1 MHHAIEYHHFSCEG
15 LHAGNR
21 KRTPVGQLLRI
32 TRGAALLRLGQHE
45 LLLPAGSSFWLCADA
60 LAAFSP
66 LSGCEYDQL
75 SVSLRVAQP
84 QQAGWLQATPLLDA
98 LLDSLAR
105 WQRPKEWQGAYGQ
118 RLQVILD
125 ELQQCAISQ
134 QDNEALQQC
143 WQALARGEAQALVQ
157 WQQLDDVPLAGEEL
171 QQQWQ
176 LLQALRLLKGGSKP
190 AQVASKLGYA
200 DEATLQATCQLW
212 GVGEDGAQ

>member
-1 MHHAIEYHHFSCEG
+1 
-15 LHAGNR
+15 
-21 KRTPVGQLLRI
+21 
-32 TRGAALLRLGQHE
+32 
-45 LLLPAGSSFWLCADA
+45 LLPAGSCFWLCADA

-75 SVSLRVAQP
+75 NVSLRVTQP
-84 QQAGWLQATPLLDA
+84 QQAGWLQTTPLLDA

-134 QDNEALQQC
+134 QGHDELQAC
-143 WQALARGEAQALVQ
+143 WQALANGQPESQQQWAQQPDAPVEGT
-157 WQQLDDVPLAGEEL
+157 AL

-200 DEATLQATCQLW
+200 DETALQAACQQW
-212 GVGEDGAQ
+212 GVGEDGDQ

>member
-1 MHHAIEYHHFSCEG
+1 MHHAIEYHHFSCQG

-60 LAAFSP
+60 LAAFNP

-75 SVSLRVAQP
+75 NVSLRVAQP
-84 QQAGWLQATPLLDA
+84 QQAGWLQTTPLLDA

-200 DEATLQATCQLW
+200 DEAALQATCQLW